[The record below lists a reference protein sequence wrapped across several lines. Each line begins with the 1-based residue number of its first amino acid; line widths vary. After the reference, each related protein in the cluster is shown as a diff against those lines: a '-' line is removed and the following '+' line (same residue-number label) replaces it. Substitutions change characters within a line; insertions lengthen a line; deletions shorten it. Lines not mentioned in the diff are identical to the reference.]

1 MNISTERQVG
11 LENVGPAV
19 ELINPEAPSPVL
31 LICEHASNFFPSYF
45 GALGLTND
53 VQLSHIAWD
62 PGALAVTQHLA
73 KHLEASAIVG
83 RISRLIY
90 DCNRPPEAIDAVPE
104 RSEIFDV
111 PGNKGLSAEQYQ
123 ERVEACFEPFSSLLD
138 RTIKW
143 SKTPRVLVTVHSFTP
158 VYRGVQRETE
168 IGILHDSD
176 SRLADAMLALAPEL
190 SDLKIDR
197 NKPYGP
203 QDGVTYTL
211 KKHGV
216 ENGLLNVMIEIR
228 NDLLATPEQQ
238 AEIADLL
245 GQLISRS
252 LASLEEG
259 EAC

>member
-19 ELINPEAPSPVL
+19 ELINPEAPSSVL

-45 GALGLTND
+45 GALGLSD
-53 VQLSHIAWD
+53 EVQRSHIAWD
-62 PGALAVTQHLA
+62 PGALGVTKLLSEFLDA
-73 KHLEASAIVG
+73 TAIVG

-111 PGNKGLSAEQYQ
+111 PGNKELSAEQYQ
-123 ERVEACFEPFSSLLD
+123 ERVDACFSPFSRTVD

-143 SKTPRVLVTVHSFTP
+143 SKGPRVLVTIHSFTP
-158 VYRGVQRETE
+158 VYRGVHRETE
-168 IGILHDSD
+168 IGILHDKD
-176 SRLADAMLALAPEL
+176 ARLADAILAEASAFDSIKFE
-190 SDLKIDR
+190 R
-197 NKPYGP
+197 NEPYGP

-216 ENGLLNVMIEIR
+216 ENGLLNVMVEIR
-228 NDLLATPEQQ
+228 NDLIETPDQQ
-238 AEIADLL
+238 KNIANVLSKM
-245 GQLISRS
+245 ITRS
-252 LASLEEG
+252 LAKLEEG
-259 EAC
+259 KAC